1 MLRIREARTR
11 EPLNVILGGLHETGE
26 IGPHC
31 RAFRRAAFVSGFLQ
45 ARFWA
50 QRGSQQPQGRGS
62 VGRLSVFGD
71 DVDSVR
77 PLLSRAGASKVEAR
91 PAGRSFTDWRV
102 HDPEGNPIDL
112 SARGYNTI
120 PAERLQNELQSGAMS
135 EVRRLVILSQNP
147 QELARFYIE
156 VFGMETVKAAA
167 HKVVLTDDVMQLVLL
182 NLDPNPVNGL
192 YCYGLAGNENC
203 AAALRRFEDSK
214 LAVSW
219 GPDWVDEGK
228 RQMHLRDPE
237 ENLVCRLLLE
247 KKKDRTLGS
256 LLFHHADACQR
267 PLDDS

>member
-1 MLRIREARTR
+1 MKQAKLVHIAVRSG
-11 EPLNVILGGLHETGE
+11 EPRSLADFYK
-26 IGPHC
+26 
-31 RAFRRAAFVSGFLQ
+31 RAFGLKEVLSNRRAVDLWDGYLFLAINPPSANGPIGLNHFGFL
-45 ARFWA
+45 
-50 QRGSQQPQGRGS
+50 
-62 VGRLSVFGD
+62 VD

-167 HKVVLTDDVMQLVLL
+167 HKVVLTDGVMQLVLL

-192 YCYGLAGNENC
+192 YCYGLAEKENC
-203 AAALRRFEDSK
+203 AAALRRLEDSK

-237 ENLVCRLLLE
+237 ENLV
-247 KKKDRTLGS
+247 TVFGMN
-256 LLFHHADACQR
+256 
-267 PLDDS
+267 